1 MDKTPLE
8 KKDENY
14 PTILNTATKRK
25 QENTTDQ
32 NQTEEPTI
40 ISKTQIIPETQTMN
54 SSPHTPTNDAQQ
66 PELPKSNTPAPKRQ
80 EIINTQIQ
88 ISSLALVS
96 NRFRL
101 LTPDTPPT
109 NNETDHKILTPRSPT
124 PKTKRQIRLEARLFK
139 AKKFTRQLQAT
150 DFFDTNNLNNAI
162 KQEKVNILGTYDP
175 STNLSEDTNT
185 KTFWANTKKYPRK
198 ERGNQTLY

>member
-1 MDKTPLE
+1 
-8 KKDENY
+8 
-14 PTILNTATKRK
+14 
-25 QENTTDQ
+25 
-32 NQTEEPTI
+32 
-40 ISKTQIIPETQTMN
+40 MN

-101 LTPDTPPT
+101 LTPDTTPT

-124 PKTKRQIRLEARLFK
+124 LKTKRQIRLEARLFK

-175 STNLSEDTNT
+175 SHEFIRRYKHKDILGKYKEISEKRTRKSNT
-185 KTFWANTKKYPRK
+185 LLELHDILQTIELTIEQLKLKNKNKSNKT
-198 ERGNQTLY
+198 